1 MIFERVALGFLAAMV
16 IVLVTA
22 IIAQPPVWATLAP
35 KGALAMTAQS
45 LAIEP
50 AALST
55 TLAPPSADPARKPGL
70 KGLEPYPGSPARPT
84 ARKLSDTFTHLDYD
98 LETVLSGKG
107 RVPRLFL
114 ARLPKDLAEVR
125 DNKLRKAVFFQ
136 TLLPLILQVNEGL
149 LAERRR
155 LWRLQARQRLG
166 GRLDA
171 VDRLWLT
178 VMADRYR
185 VKRGDMDALLQRVDV
200 IPPSLALAQGAEESG
215 WGTSRFVREG
225 NAIFGQWTFSED
237 GNLVPR
243 QRDEGKKHTIRAF
256 DSILDS
262 VRAYARNLNTHRA
275 YGNLRRLRATMRRNG
290 EPIDGNILAGTLTRY
305 SARGGIYIETLRTI
319 IRVNG
324 LHRLDDARLHDAIG
338 GGAKPLI

>member
-1 MIFERVALGFLAAMV
+1 MIFERIALGFLAALV
-16 IVLVTA
+16 IILVTA
-22 IIAQPPVWATLAP
+22 IISQPPVWATSAP
-35 KGALAMTAQS
+35 KGALAMTSGS
-45 LAIEP
+45 LSIEP

-55 TLAPPSADPARKPGL
+55 TLAPPSGDPARKPGL
-70 KGLEPYPGSPARPT
+70 KGLDPYPGTSTLPT
-84 ARKLSDTFTHLDYD
+84 TRKLSDTFTHLDYD

-114 ARLPKDLAEVR
+114 ARLPRDLADVR
-125 DNKLRKAVFFQ
+125 DSKVRKAVFFQ
-136 TLLPLILQVNEGL
+136 TLLPLILQVNEDL
-149 LAERRR
+149 LADRRR
-155 LWRLQARQRLG
+155 LWKLQARQRLG
-166 GRLDA
+166 QRLDA
-171 VDRLWLT
+171 ADRLWLS

-185 VKRGDMDALLQRVDV
+185 VKRGDVSALLHRVDV

-225 NAIFGQWTFSED
+225 NAVFGQWTFSED

-275 YGNLRRLRATMRRNG
+275 YRTLRHLRTTMRRNG
-290 EPIDGNILAGTLTRY
+290 EPIDGNVLAGTLTRY
-305 SARGGIYIETLRTI
+305 SERGLVYVETLRTI

-324 LHRLDDARLHDAIG
+324 LHRLDDARLHDSAV
-338 GGAKPLI
+338 KPLI